1 VYANV
6 GRLRSGGLRQETDRE
21 TSTALPVAPCQ
32 ARCLGAD
39 DCRGPGTWT
48 RQQEAAMPVQ
58 CQCNANHGNSGL
70 RLSVRF
76 HILYA
81 AQLGCSALHRGSLHT
96 SGCKLHTRPGNPLLG
111 TLPPAS
117 DVNGQHPTHRYMRP
131 SPSDSTPG
139 AGCPRPL
146 STFTIPSPSH
156 SHTPPLPH
164 ALPHSTSP
172 NSQHKTISVT

>member
-1 VYANV
+1 
-6 GRLRSGGLRQETDRE
+6 
-21 TSTALPVAPCQ
+21 
-32 ARCLGAD
+32 
-39 DCRGPGTWT
+39 
-48 RQQEAAMPVQ
+48 
-58 CQCNANHGNSGL
+58 
-70 RLSVRF
+70 VRF
-76 HILYA
+76 YIMYA
-81 AQLGCSALHRGSLHT
+81 GQVGCSALHRGSLHT

-139 AGCPRPL
+139 AGCPEPL
-146 STFTIPSPSH
+146 SIFTIPLPSH

-172 NSQHKTISVT
+172 RLTTQNHKCDMIISYFQFYLTVSTPSTDIYFFTYRSTYSSMSMLSIVFASCARATSLSTCSAG